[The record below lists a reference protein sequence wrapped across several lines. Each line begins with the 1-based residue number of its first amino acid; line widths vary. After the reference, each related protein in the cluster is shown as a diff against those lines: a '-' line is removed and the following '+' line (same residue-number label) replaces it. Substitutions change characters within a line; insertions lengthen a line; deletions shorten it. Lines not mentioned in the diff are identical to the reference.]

1 MVVKNETFSLIK
13 KAQENDQEAF
23 EKVVNDNMLLVYKLA
38 HRYKSKYTDFEDLI
52 STGTIGL
59 MKAIKQFDTSF
70 NVEFSTYAV
79 PLILGEIR
87 RFFRDDGIIKISRG
101 TKDLA
106 KRIEEARI
114 ELENKNHKEARIED
128 IAALLEVGVEDIIM
142 ALDANNYPL
151 SLDAPIDEDNMTLK
165 DVIGTSDSIDYL
177 TSIDLEDAIK
187 KLSKIDQIFVRL
199 RFFDEMKQADL
210 AKRFSCSQV
219 QISRWEKKVLKKLKE
234 YMS

>member
-1 MVVKNETFSLIK
+1 MWNFQLTLC
-13 KAQENDQEAF
+13 
-23 EKVVNDNMLLVYKLA
+23 
-38 HRYKSKYTDFEDLI
+38 
-52 STGTIGL
+52 
-59 MKAIKQFDTSF
+59 
-70 NVEFSTYAV
+70 
-79 PLILGEIR
+79 
-87 RFFRDDGIIKISRG
+87 IKISRG

-165 DVIGTSDSIDYL
+165 DVIGTSDNIDYL

>member
-128 IAALLEVGVEDIIM
+128 ITM

-165 DVIGTSDSIDYL
+165 DVIGTSDNIDYL

>member
-114 ELENKNHKEARIED
+114 ED

-165 DVIGTSDSIDYL
+165 DVIGTSDNIDYL